1 MATKFFRVA
10 PRSGED
16 SVNIVNAERRYIRI
30 EDWEGNIYYPESGGS
45 STGGSIVD
53 SSDASST
60 GTTTTDGQ
68 STDDSQAN
76 NGTAIVVVADATE
89 DQNIITTNFDNLSF
103 GKISGN
109 VRLKSSIGSGDTVLI
124 VINCYYFDNTN
135 QEDNYM
141 GTLISSTEITG
152 NKIGVVN
159 DYVDIGFVT
168 NFKGISTSSVSLK
181 VEVLLK
187 AGTGCTVHLDQIAV
201 TKSFAGVTG
210 TATKYI

>member
-1 MATKFFRVA
+1 MATNFLRIA
-10 PRSGED
+10 PRVGD
-16 SVNIVNAERRYIRI
+16 NALNVVNAEKRYIRI

-45 STGGSIVD
+45 STGGAIVD

-76 NGTAIVVVADATE
+76 NGSAIVVVSDASK
-89 DQNIITTNFDNLSF
+89 DQNVITTKFDNLSF

-109 VRLKSSIGSGDTVLI
+109 IRLKSSIGSGDTVIL

-135 QEDNYM
+135 QEDEYM

-152 NKIGVVN
+152 DKIGVTGE
-159 DYVDIGFVT
+159 YIDIGFVT

-187 AGTGCTVHLDQIAV
+187 AGTGCTIHLDQIAV
-201 TKSFAGVTG
+201 AKSFVGVTG